1 MHAVATQGL
10 VVGRDVAI
18 TGYDNVPM
26 TEFLVPPLTTVRQ
39 PIPEAGRLVIELLL
53 KQINGSPIEQSQHLL
68 EPELIVRKSS

>member
-1 MHAVATQGL
+1 
-10 VVGRDVAI
+10 
-18 TGYDNVPM
+18 
-26 TEFLVPPLTTVRQ
+26 VRQ